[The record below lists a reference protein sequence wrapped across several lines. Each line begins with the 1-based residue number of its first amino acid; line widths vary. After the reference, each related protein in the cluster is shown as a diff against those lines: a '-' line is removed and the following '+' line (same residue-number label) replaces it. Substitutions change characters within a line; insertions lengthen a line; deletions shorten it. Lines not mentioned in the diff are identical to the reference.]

1 MFNTQLNLYNTIS
14 IKIFPEI
21 NISDFISFLFFLIH
35 VTQFV
40 LKLCY
45 VVKDVFIL
53 LITLSSALKC

>member
-1 MFNTQLNLYNTIS
+1 MQHNFNKN
-14 IKIFPEI
+14 FPEI
-21 NISDFISFLFFLIH
+21 NILDFISFFFLFFFLIH

-53 LITLSSALKC
+53 LITLPSSLKC